1 MTRPHILFLDD
12 FEHLFAHS
20 PAVMAFSDRALLE
33 IHTEPLRG
41 EALSQALD
49 RATGLVLMRDRTP
62 VGERELD
69 MSPNLKF
76 IIYTGLRNALL
87 DEAACKARNIPVF
100 NTEFGP
106 TKASTCE
113 LTWALIL
120 AALKRLEPG
129 FLALRNPQSNWRAG
143 LHYPGLCDVLE
154 GETLSLIGLGQIG
167 ARVAKVGQAFGM
179 KVVAWSPNMTPAR
192 AAEHGAMAASL
203 DELLA
208 TSKVVSLHLV
218 LSAATRHLLQA
229 KNLPQM
235 RPDAVLVNTSRSG
248 LIHEQDLAAAL
259 KAGRPGMAALDVFD
273 EEPLPVDHPFRQMQQ
288 VTLSPHLGFVA
299 NPVYEIFAKTVAH
312 HLDGLLGQAAMS
324 RG

>member
-1 MTRPHILFLDD
+1 MDKPLILFLDD
-12 FEHLFAHS
+12 YEHLFAHS
-20 PAVMAFSDRALLE
+20 PEVMALADRARLE

-41 EALSQALD
+41 EALSQALH

-62 VGERELD
+62 IGERELA
-69 MSPNLKF
+69 MAPNVKF

-120 AALKRLEPG
+120 AAMKRLEPG
-129 FLALRNPQSNWRAG
+129 FLAMRDSDAGWRAG
-143 LHYPGLCDVLE
+143 LHFPGLCEVLE
-154 GETLSLIGLGQIG
+154 GETLGLIGLGQIG

-179 KVVAWSPNMTPAR
+179 QVVTWSPNMTTER
-192 AAEHGAMAASL
+192 AAEQGAKAVSL
-203 DELLA
+203 ETLLA

-218 LSAATRHLLQA
+218 LSASTRHLLNA
-229 KNLPQM
+229 ANLGQM
-235 RPDAVLVNTSRSG
+235 RSDALLVNTSRSG
-248 LIHEQDLAAAL
+248 LINEHDLAAAL
-259 KAGRPGMAALDVFD
+259 KLGRPAMAALDVFD
-273 EEPLPVDHPFRQMQQ
+273 EEPLPADHPFRDMRQ

-299 NPVYEIFAKTVAH
+299 NPVYEIFANTVAQR
-312 HLDGLLGQAAMS
+312 LKEQLQ
-324 RG
+324 

>member
-1 MTRPHILFLDD
+1 MDKPLILFLDD
-12 FEHLFAHS
+12 YEHLFAHS
-20 PAVMAFSDRALLE
+20 PDVMAFSSRARLE
-33 IHTEPLRG
+33 VHTEPLRG
-41 EALSQALD
+41 EALSQALH
-49 RATGLVLMRDRTP
+49 RADGLVLMRDRTP
-62 VGERELD
+62 IGEPELA
-69 MSPNLKF
+69 MAPHLKF
-76 IIYTGLRNALL
+76 VIYTGLRNALL

-120 AALKRLEPG
+120 AATKRLEPG
-129 FLALRNPQSNWRAG
+129 FLALRNADSSWRAG
-143 LHYPGLCDVLE
+143 LHYPGLCEVLE
-154 GETLSLIGLGQIG
+154 GETLGLIGLGQIG
-167 ARVAKVGQAFGM
+167 ARVGKVGQAFGM

-192 AAEHGAMAASL
+192 AAEHGVSCVSL

-208 TSKVVSLHLV
+208 TAKVVSLHLV
-218 LSAATRHLLQA
+218 LSAATRHLLHA
-229 KNLPQM
+229 KNFPQM

-248 LIHEQDLAAAL
+248 LIHEGDLVAAL

-273 EEPLPVDHPFRQMQQ
+273 EEPLPKDHPFRHMHQ

-312 HLDGLLGQAAMS
+312 HLEGLLGP
-324 RG
+324 G

>member
-1 MTRPHILFLDD
+1 MDKPLILFLDD
-12 FEHLFAHS
+12 YEHLFAHS
-20 PAVMAFSDRALLE
+20 PEVMAFSDRARLE

-41 EALSQALD
+41 EALAQALH

-69 MSPNLKF
+69 MAPHLQF
-76 IIYTGLRNALL
+76 VIYTGLRNALL

-120 AALKRLEPG
+120 AATKRLEPG
-129 FLALRNPQSNWRAG
+129 FLALRNPDAGWRAG

-154 GETLSLIGLGQIG
+154 GETLGLIGLGQIG

-179 KVVAWSPNMTPAR
+179 RVVTWSPNMTPAR
-192 AAEHGAMAASL
+192 AAEHGATAVSL

-218 LSAATRHLLQA
+218 LSAATRYLLQA
-229 KNLPQM
+229 KNLSQM

-273 EEPLPVDHPFRQMQQ
+273 EEPLPADHPFRHMRQ

-299 NPVYEIFAKTVAH
+299 NPVYDIFAKTVAH
-312 HLDGLLGQAAMS
+312 HLEGLLSSGAAS